1 MELELKKASIDTYET
16 GGEVALTQEE
26 TAETIV
32 PDYCPDVARV
42 IESDAAIYLH
52 SREARDGKAELSGTV
67 RVTVLYTPE
76 GEGGIRSLE
85 FSIPFHAESGNPL
98 LSGCQIV
105 AAEAEPEF
113 LETRMLNPR
122 KLFTHC
128 KFILR
133 LTGYRKAP
141 LSFSTDVEAGEE
153 ARIEKRRERQHAVL
167 PVRIAERDFTFTD
180 ELSISP
186 GRSGAAELL
195 STRAAAVVNETRIIG
210 NKLIV
215 KGIFMFSILY
225 NTEDGE
231 CCSTGGELPF
241 SQIMDV
247 EGAPEDAIVSLQV
260 QLTGEDVQI
269 EGGDPD
275 GRQLGV
281 ALYLHAFAL
290 IRQEQDLELLTDL
303 YSTACETRI
312 ESAPLEFTAAYDR
325 QVRRQTVREVL
336 ETGAVADSIL
346 SLRVDCGAVSAS
358 REGGGT
364 VLRTV
369 ADVRVLYRDEGGV
382 PLVAERRI
390 DVSCR
395 VETSEEIHAR
405 AICPEEPQ
413 GSVGERGIEVRF
425 PVDFLMEQSGVVKK
439 AGIRAAELDLSAPR
453 DAAAAPSLILRCM
466 GKEESAWDLAKACNS
481 TIGGILE
488 ANRFADEGE
497 IPPEKLI
504 LIPRKRA

>member
-1 MELELKKASIDTYET
+1 MELELKKASIETYET
-16 GGEVALTQEE
+16 GGEAAITQEE

-42 IESDAAIYLH
+42 IESDGAIFLH
-52 SREARDGKAELSGTV
+52 SREVRDGKAELSGTV

-76 GEGGIRSLE
+76 GESGVRALE

-98 LSGCQIV
+98 LSGCSILT
-105 AAEAEPEF
+105 AEAETEF

-128 KFILR
+128 KFVLR
-133 LTGYRKAP
+133 LTGYRKTA
-141 LSFSTDVEAGEE
+141 LSFSTDVEAGDE
-153 ARIEKRRERQHAVL
+153 ARLEKRREKQHAVL

-180 ELSISP
+180 EMSISP
-186 GRSGAAELL
+186 GRPGAAELL
-195 STRAAAVVNETRIIG
+195 SSRAAAAVNETRILG

-215 KGIFMFSILY
+215 KGIFLLSLLY
-225 NTEDGE
+225 NTEEGE
-231 CCSTGGELPF
+231 CCSISGELPF

-247 EGAPEDAIVSLQV
+247 EGAPEDAAVSLQV
-260 QLTGEDVQI
+260 RITGEEIQLD
-269 EGGDPD
+269 GGDPD
-275 GRQLGV
+275 GRQIGV

-290 IRQEQDLELLTDL
+290 IRQERELELLTDL
-303 YSTACETRI
+303 YSTAFETRL
-312 ESAPLEFTAAYDR
+312 ESEPLTFAASYER
-325 QVRRQTVREVL
+325 QTRRQLVREVL

-358 REGGGT
+358 REGGGA

-382 PLVAERRI
+382 ALVAERRI

-395 VETSEEIHAR
+395 TEFPEEIRAR
-405 AICPEEPQ
+405 ALCPEEAQ

-425 PVDFLMEQSGVVKK
+425 PVDFQIEQMGTVQK
-439 AGIRAAELDLSAPR
+439 AGIRAAELDAGQPR

-466 GKEESAWDLAKACNS
+466 GAEESAWDLAKACGS
-481 TIGGILE
+481 TIAGILE
-488 ANRFADEGE
+488 ANRFAEEGD
-497 IPPEKLI
+497 IPRGKLI
-504 LIPRKRA
+504 LIPRRRA